1 MQADYDVVIIGAGIQ
16 GAGIAQAAASCGYRT
31 LLLEKQTQAGMGTS
45 CKSSKLIHGGLR
57 YLESAQFSL
66 VWESLQERRRLLR
79 NAPQLV
85 KLIPFYI
92 PVYKNSSRP
101 AWLIWLGLSIYSLFS
116 RKPFRIIKR
125 QDWDTLDGL
134 QTSDL
139 RQVFQYYDAQTD
151 DQQLTQSVV
160 ESAIKLGAKTEFEAD
175 LVDSNY
181 TDCHR
186 IHYRK
191 QQQDYYISTHYL
203 INCSGPWAA
212 QTQQKIQPQMPLPQ
226 LDLVAGSHI
235 IIRRPLKQG
244 AYYLQAS
251 DQRAIFAIPWK
262 QQMTLIGTTE
272 RHYSGKI
279 EELQANDKEIDY
291 LLENYNRHFEPPA
304 SRADIVAQFA
314 GLRVLQN
321 AADSAFNASR
331 DTIII
336 TSKQHPGQITVT
348 GGKLTTYRATAEQV
362 VSTIKLPTKRRCS
375 GKQTRH
381 QQLHPPTQTKTDSQV

>member
-1 MQADYDVVIIGAGIQ
+1 MPTDYDLVIIGAGIQ

-31 LLLEKQTQAGMGTS
+31 LLLEKQAQAGMGTS

-57 YLESAQFSL
+57 YLESAQFAL
-66 VWESLQERRRLLR
+66 VWESLQERKRLLR

-92 PVYKNSSRP
+92 PVYENSTRP
-101 AWLIWLGLSIYSLFS
+101 PWLIWLGLSIYSLFS
-116 RKPFRIIKR
+116 LKSFRIIKR
-125 QDWDTLDGL
+125 RDWNTLDGL
-134 QTSDL
+134 QTKNL

-151 DQQLTQSVV
+151 DRKLTQSVV
-160 ESAIKLGAKTEFEAD
+160 KSAVKLGARVEFEAE
-175 LVDSNY
+175 LLDSNY
-181 TDCHR
+181 TEHHQL
-186 IHYRK
+186 HYRK
-191 QQQDYYISTHYL
+191 QEKDGYVSTHYL
-203 INCSGPWAA
+203 INCSGPWTA
-212 QTQQKIQPQMPLPQ
+212 QTQQKIQPLMLLPQ

-235 IIRRPLKQG
+235 VIKRPLQQG

-251 DQRAIFAIPWK
+251 DQRAIFAMPWK

-272 RHYSGKI
+272 RHYSGKV
-279 EELQANDKEIDY
+279 EQLQPDENEIDY

-304 SRADIVAQFA
+304 DRSDIVERFA

-321 AADSAFNASR
+321 ATDSAFNAPR

-336 TSKQHPGQITVT
+336 SDPQYPGLITVT

-362 VSTIKLPTKRRCS
+362 VSRIKLPKQGKCS
-375 GKQTRH
+375 GKQTRREK
-381 QQLHPPTQTKTDSQV
+381 LHTPHADEN

>member
-1 MQADYDVVIIGAGIQ
+1 
-16 GAGIAQAAASCGYRT
+16 
-31 LLLEKQTQAGMGTS
+31 
-45 CKSSKLIHGGLR
+45 
-57 YLESAQFSL
+57 
-66 VWESLQERRRLLR
+66 
-79 NAPQLV
+79 
-85 KLIPFYI
+85 
-92 PVYKNSSRP
+92 
-101 AWLIWLGLSIYSLFS
+101 
-116 RKPFRIIKR
+116 
-125 QDWDTLDGL
+125 
-134 QTSDL
+134 
-139 RQVFQYYDAQTD
+139 
-151 DQQLTQSVV
+151 
-160 ESAIKLGAKTEFEAD
+160 
-175 LVDSNY
+175 
-181 TDCHR
+181 
-186 IHYRK
+186 
-191 QQQDYYISTHYL
+191 
-203 INCSGPWAA
+203 
-212 QTQQKIQPQMPLPQ
+212 MPLPQ

-336 TSKQHPGQITVT
+336 TSKRHPGQITVT

-381 QQLHPPTQTKTDSQV
+381 EKLHPPHANKNG

>member
-1 MQADYDVVIIGAGIQ
+1 MPTDYDVVVIGAGIQ

-31 LLLEKQTQAGMGTS
+31 LLLEKQMQAGMGTS

-57 YLESAQFSL
+57 YLESAQFAL

-85 KLIPFYI
+85 KLIPFYL
-92 PVYKNSSRP
+92 PVYKHSSRP
-101 AWLIWLGLSIYSLFS
+101 PWLIWLGLSLYSLFS
-116 RKPFRIIKR
+116 RKRFRIIKR
-125 QDWDTLDGL
+125 QEWDTLDGL
-134 QTSDL
+134 QTHNL

-160 ESAIKLGAKTEFEAD
+160 ESAARLGARVEFEAD
-175 LVDSNY
+175 LLDSNY
-181 TDCHR
+181 THHHQL
-186 IHYRK
+186 HYRK
-191 QQQDYYISTHYL
+191 QNQDCYISTHYL
-203 INCSGPWAA
+203 INCSGPWTM
-212 QTQQKIQPQMPLPQ
+212 QTQQKIQPLMPLPQ

-235 IIRRPLKQG
+235 VIRRPLEQG

-251 DQRAIFAIPWK
+251 DQRMVFAMPWK

-272 RHYSGKI
+272 RHYTGEI
-279 EELQANDKEIDY
+279 EQLQPDEKEIDY
-291 LLENYNRHFEPPA
+291 LLENYNRYFTPPA
-304 SRADIVAQFA
+304 DRSDIIECFA

-336 TSKQHPGQITVT
+336 SNRNCPGLITVT
-348 GGKLTTYRATAEQV
+348 GGKLTTYRASAEQV
-362 VSTIKLPTKRRCS
+362 VSSIKLLEQEKCNSKRS
-375 GKQTRH
+375 RH
-381 QQLHPPTQTKTDSQV
+381 EKLYPPATDKNW

>member
-1 MQADYDVVIIGAGIQ
+1 MPADYDVVIIGAGIQ

-31 LLLEKQTQAGMGTS
+31 LLLEKQAQAGMGTS

-66 VWESLQERRRLLR
+66 VRESLQERRRLLR

-85 KLIPFYI
+85 KLVPFYI

-116 RKPFRIIKR
+116 RKPFRIIKPR
-125 QDWDTLDGL
+125 DWDTLDGL
-134 QTSDL
+134 QTNDL

-175 LVDSNY
+175 LVDSSH

-191 QQQDYYISTHYL
+191 HQQDCYISTHYL

-212 QTQQKIQPQMPLPQ
+212 QTQQRIQPQMPLPQ

-235 IIRRPLKQG
+235 VIRRPLRQG
-244 AYYLQAS
+244 AYYLQAN

-262 QQMTLIGTTE
+262 QQLTLIGTTE
-272 RHYSGKI
+272 RHYSGEI
-279 EELQANDKEIDY
+279 EELQVDDKEIDY
-291 LLENYNRHFEPPA
+291 LLENYNRHFEPAA
-304 SRADIVAQFA
+304 SRADIVESFA

-336 TSKQHPGQITVT
+336 TSKRHPGQLTVT

-362 VSTIKLPTKRRCS
+362 VSIIKLPTKRRCS

-381 QQLHPPTQTKTDSQV
+381 KKLHPPHANKN